1 MKFSKKLRT
10 KTMKFRGGN
19 VVKALKELKIG
30 RIDELI
36 QELENVQKKMKEVRK
51 ELGSK
56 KYESQVNNS
65 GWRDTGRTYKKRVR
79 GGNSSKTMVESKNAK
94 LDELVKELEELV
106 KKENELV
113 NKIQMEYNE
122 LKGKKG
128 LGMKWAPRKPK

>member
-1 MKFSKKLRT
+1 MKFSRKLRT
-10 KTMKFRGGN
+10 KTIKFRGGN

-36 QELENVQKKMKEVRK
+36 QELENVQKKMREVRK

-65 GWRDTGRTYKKRVR
+65 GWKDTGRTYKKRVR
-79 GGNSSKTMVESKNAK
+79 GGNSTKTMVESKNGK
-94 LDELVKELEELV
+94 LDVLVKELEELV

-113 NKIQMEYNE
+113 HKIQMEYNE
-122 LKGKKG
+122 IKGKKG
-128 LGMKWAPRKPK
+128 LGMKWAPKKPQ